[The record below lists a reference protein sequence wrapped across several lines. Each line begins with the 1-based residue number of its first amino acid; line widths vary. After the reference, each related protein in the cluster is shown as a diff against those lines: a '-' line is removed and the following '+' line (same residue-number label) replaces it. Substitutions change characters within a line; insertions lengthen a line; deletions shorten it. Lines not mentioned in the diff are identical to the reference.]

1 MPGMKKMYQAG
12 GPVKSPGK
20 RRILE
25 GGPKGVPMMTREQS
39 RMARESM
46 TPDERREYGAPL
58 TAEELAGMSSRYK
71 KGGIVKKKAGGMVK
85 KAKGGMIKGCK

>member
-1 MPGMKKMYQAG
+1 MPGMKKAMYREG
-12 GPVKSPGK
+12 GPVKSPERK

-39 RMARESM
+39 RQARESM
-46 TPDERREYGAPL
+46 TAEERREADAPL
-58 TAEELAGMSSRYK
+58 TARELEGMSRRMK
-71 KGGIVKKKAGGMVK
+71 KGGVVK